1 MRTVKARF
9 ELFDHTADMGVR
21 VVAPSRAALVEP
33 AVQGL
38 YAVLGQLVAGAGS
51 EPLPFAATDAEVP
64 VLLRDFLADML
75 RLFETRRRMVTAVR
89 VDTFDESRLSLTAE
103 TADVDESRSV
113 LEREVK
119 AITYHGL
126 DVRTVPG
133 GYEATFIVDI

>member
-1 MRTVKARF
+1 MEARF

-21 VVAPSRAALVEP
+21 VLAPSRAALVAP

-38 YAVLGQLVAGAGS
+38 YAVLGQLAAGARS
-51 EPLPFAATDAEVP
+51 APLPFAAAGAEAP
-64 VLLRDFLADML
+64 VLLRDFLAEVL
-75 RLFETRRRMVTAVR
+75 RLFETGRRMVTGTV
-89 VDTFDESRLSLTAE
+89 VEVFDESRLSLTAE
-103 TADVDESRSV
+103 TAEVDEARSV

-119 AITYHGL
+119 AVTYHEL